1 MKRLIV
7 LLFLSFLIMSAV
19 HAEGKK
25 ELSPGVYDDKIVF
38 GYTMPMS
45 GPIGFMGSQTAITTE
60 AIFKKYNDQGG
71 INGRKLQ
78 LIKYD
83 SGMDAAQAL
92 ANYRKLILEDK
103 VFAVLFGFGSFIR
116 PAYAFFEEHK
126 VPWLFPWAPSEDVI
140 FPARKYLFSLFPTTA
155 SQMKVEA
162 NWIIEQ
168 GKWKSLACVY
178 GDSASGKTGLDMLKE
193 ILKDS
198 PVKLVAAEAIPVD
211 ATSAAVQIAKIRQAN
226 PDILLIIGMT
236 HAPAAVTIKEAKK
249 VELKSDI
256 MVQMSLIGPTIPKL
270 LEGTNDAEG
279 LYGAWWGAI
288 QYPSSQATETKKM
301 KDLRLYLLQSNPET
315 FNDSN
320 VGGNVEHGLSVE
332 LMIDALKMAGKDLTR
347 EGLIEALET
356 MKNYDTGK
364 GNFATFSPTRREG
377 IAGGFVIQYK
387 KGDWFPI
394 SEWIKV
400 DVGQ

>member
-7 LLFLSFLIMSAV
+7 LLFLSFLVMTV
-19 HAEGKK
+19 VYAEGQK
-25 ELSPGVYDDKIVF
+25 ELSPGVYDDRIVF

-45 GPIGFMGSQTAITTE
+45 GPIGFMGSQTAIATE

-71 INGRKLQ
+71 IYGRKLE

-83 SGMDAAQAL
+83 SGMDAGQAL

-116 PAYAFFEEHK
+116 PAYGFFEEQK
-126 VPWLFPWAPSEDVI
+126 VPWLFPWAPSEDMI

-168 GKWKSLACVY
+168 GKWKNVACVY

-198 PVKLVAAEAIPVD
+198 PVTLVASEAIPVD

-226 PDILLIIGMT
+226 PDIILIIGMT
-236 HAPAAVTIKEAKK
+236 HAPAAVIIKEAKK
-249 VELKSDI
+249 VGLGSDI

-270 LEGTNDAEG
+270 LEGTHDAEG

-288 QYPSSQATETKKM
+288 QYPSSQATETRKM
-301 KDLRLYLLQSNPET
+301 KDLRLYLIQTNPET

-332 LMIDALKMAGKDLTR
+332 LMIDALKMAGKGLTR
-347 EGLIEALET
+347 EGLITALET

-377 IAGGFVIQYK
+377 IAGGFVIQHK
-387 KGDWFPI
+387 NGDWFPV
-394 SEWIKV
+394 SEWIDV

>member
-1 MKRLIV
+1 MRKIITLLCLSLV
-7 LLFLSFLIMSAV
+7 LVASLGAQSGSRT
-19 HAEGKK
+19 
-25 ELSPGVYDDKIVF
+25 PGVYDDRIVF

-71 INGRKLQ
+71 IYGRKLE

-83 SGMDAAQAL
+83 SGMDAGQAL

-103 VFAVLFGFGSFIR
+103 VFAILFGFGSFIR
-116 PAYAFFEEHK
+116 PAYAFFEEQK
-126 VPWLFPWAPSEDVI
+126 VPWLFPWAPPEDVM

-162 NWIIEQ
+162 NWIIDQ

-178 GDSASGKTGLDMLKE
+178 GDSASGKTGLEMLKE
-193 ILKDS
+193 ILKNS
-198 PVKLVAAEAIPVD
+198 PVKLVAAESIPPD
-211 ATSAAVQIAKIRQAN
+211 ATSAAVQIAKISLTK
-226 PDILLIIGMT
+226 PDIILIIGVT

-249 VELKSDI
+249 VGLASDI
-256 MVQMSLIGPTIPKL
+256 MVQMSLIGPNIPKL
-270 LEGTNDAEG
+270 LEGTTNAEG

-288 QYPSSQATETKKM
+288 QYPSSQATETRKM
-301 KDLRLYLLQSNPET
+301 KDLRLYLIKNNPET
-315 FNDSN
+315 FNDNN

-332 LMIDALKMAGKDLTR
+332 LMIDAIKMAGKDLTR
-347 EGLIEALET
+347 EGLIKALES

-364 GNFATFSPTRREG
+364 GNYATFSPTRREG

-387 KGDWFPI
+387 GGDWFPI
-394 SEWIKV
+394 SKWINV
-400 DVGQ
+400 DIGQ

>member
-1 MKRLIV
+1 MRKFV
-7 LLFLSFLIMSAV
+7 ALLCLSLALVVSVGAQS
-19 HAEGKK
+19 G
-25 ELSPGVYDDKIVF
+25 SRTPGVYDDRIVI

-71 INGRKLQ
+71 IFGRKLQ
-78 LIKYD
+78 LVKYD
-83 SGMDAAQAL
+83 SGMDAGQAL

-116 PAYAFFEEHK
+116 PAYAFFEEQK
-126 VPWLFPWAPSEDVI
+126 VPWLFPWAPPEDVM

-178 GDSASGKTGLDMLKE
+178 GDSASGKTGLEMLKE

-198 PVKLVAAEAIPVD
+198 PVKLVATEAIPVD
-211 ATSAAVQIAKIRQAN
+211 ATSAAVQIAKISQAK
-226 PDILLIIGMT
+226 PDIILIIGLT

-249 VELKSDI
+249 VGLASDI
-256 MVQMSLIGPTIPKL
+256 MVQMSLIGPNIPKL
-270 LEGTNDAEG
+270 LEGTTNAEG

-288 QYPSSQATETKKM
+288 QYPSSQSTETKKM
-301 KDLRLYLLQSNPET
+301 KDLRLYLMKSNPET

-320 VGGNVEHGLSVE
+320 IGGNVEHGLSVE
-332 LMIDALKMAGKDLTR
+332 LMIDAIKMCGKDLTR
-347 EGLIEALET
+347 EGLIKALET

-364 GNFATFSPTRREG
+364 GNYATFSPTRREG
-377 IAGGFVIQYK
+377 IAGGFVVQYK
-387 KGDWFPI
+387 NGDWMPI
-394 SEWIKV
+394 SKWINV